1 MKVFIVHAHHEPHSF
16 NAALTQSATE
26 HLRLH
31 GHEVIVSDLH
41 AMGWDPV
48 SDRRNF
54 STVSDP
60 AYLKQ
65 QQEELYAT
73 EHDGFVPEVQAE
85 MDKLR
90 GCDALVFQ
98 FPLWWFG
105 LPAILKGWVDR
116 VFAMGVAYGQGRIYD
131 KGVFVGKRALLS
143 LTTGGPAESYIEEG
157 GQYGGLSALLYPIN
171 HGVFEFTG
179 MTALPPFVVYG
190 PVRLSSQERA
200 AELARYCDELDGLV
214 EREPQVRIG

>member
-73 EHDGFVPEVQAE
+73 EHDGFVPEVHAE

-116 VFAMGVAYGQGRIYD
+116 VFAMGVAYGQGRIYEE
-131 KGVFVGKRALLS
+131 GVFRGKRALLS

-157 GQYGGLSALLYPIN
+157 GQYGGLPTLLYPVN

-190 PVRLSSQERA
+190 PVRLSPEGRA
-200 AELARYCDELDGLV
+200 SELAKYRDALDGLV
-214 EREPQVRIG
+214 AQEPRAMIH